1 MSIEMSELLAFRDK
15 FERTTREFDTFLR
28 KFLIRQ
34 ALDVLRK
41 TKQNTPTQTGL
52 LKNSWTI
59 GNQSVA
65 IGSRTM
71 QDGST
76 QYFEIDSAFAQS
88 ATLDSV
94 VRNGDELIIT
104 ISNVVEYAGYVEY
117 GHSQQVGRYVPK
129 LGKRLVKPWVD
140 GKFMCSLSM
149 LDVKRKIP
157 KRFENEFMRWFINQ
171 MKGS

>member
-1 MSIEMSELLAFRDK
+1 MSIEMSELIAFRDK
-15 FERTTREFDTFLR
+15 FERTTREFDAFLR

-41 TKQNTPTQTGL
+41 TKQNTPTDTGL

-59 GNQSVA
+59 GNQVIALKSE
-65 IGSRTM
+65 TLD
-71 QDGST
+71 DGSVR
-76 QYFEIDSAFAQS
+76 YFQTRTSETHG

-117 GHSQQVGRYVPK
+117 GHSQKIGRFVPK
-129 LGKRLVKPWVD
+129 IGKRLVKPWVD
-140 GKFMCSLSM
+140 GKFMCTLSM

>member
-1 MSIEMSELLAFRDK
+1 MSIEMSELIAFRDK

-59 GNQSVA
+59 GNQVIALKSE
-65 IGSRTM
+65 TLD
-71 QDGST
+71 DGSVR
-76 QYFEIDSAFAQS
+76 YFQTRTSETHG

-117 GHSQQVGRYVPK
+117 GHMSRGN
-129 LGKRLVKPWVD
+129 KRWVD
-140 GKFMCSLSM
+140 GKFMCTLSM